1 MMNSQVFLEGF
12 TGEAFLGLFPE
23 ALRQLEVDSVEP
35 SGEAS
40 CDHAQDVDD
49 LTAFFCIYRKVEHVS
64 ERWRQNKLKR
74 MTSLIAEPFL
84 SCLMLSFLL
93 L

>member
-49 LTAFFCIYRKVEHVS
+49 LTAFFCIYRKVEHV
-64 ERWRQNKLKR
+64 RQNKLKR